1 MDAKQIIMN
10 YSVPPS
16 ADDLEAMAAAVVEG
30 LPEELISGCE
40 DLVVSVEEF
49 PDEATEQELE
59 LEDPYE
65 LLVLFR
71 SGKEISPG
79 VERKMA
85 DEDDSLVIFRRPFLD
100 LWCESGDDLT
110 GLLHQVIAEELGKN
124 FNFSEDEID
133 EIAEQLCEGAL

>member
-1 MDAKQIIMN
+1 
-10 YSVPPS
+10 
-16 ADDLEAMAAAVVEG
+16 MAAAVVEG

-59 LEDPYE
+59 LDDPYE